1 MNIPSKIIGH
11 SETFNNLVD
20 LYKKNNLPSKI
31 LLTGHKGIGKSLFIN
46 LFLKF
51 VFSLND
57 VNSNIDNIIENNSH
71 PNIFKINKNIDKNNI
86 DINQIRKMIHFQ
98 NLSSFN
104 NMNKFIIIEDI
115 ENLNINSANAL
126 LKSLE
131 EPNKNLFFLLTYNLG
146 GKIPDTIKSRCL
158 EFKMSLSIDEVKI
171 IVNNYFNYNIYEL
184 ISKDFVNHYNSPS
197 FYIFLLKFFNEI
209 KIEPNNFYIEDLL
222 NEIIKNKHYKKNIF
236 IKENLFFF
244 IELFFYKNINKSKK
258 ITYNIKNYF
267 YSKISDINKY
277 NLDLETFF
285 LEFDDKLLSE

>member
-244 IELFFYKNINKSKK
+244 Y
-258 ITYNIKNYF
+258 
-267 YSKISDINKY
+267 
-277 NLDLETFF
+277 
-285 LEFDDKLLSE
+285 